1 MQCWSTISLSRFWI
15 AESNRGA
22 FLALQQCWSVHLRIV
37 VGENR
42 ILQAFWF
49 PIVCLA
55 KPLILLNF
63 VSVNLPVQR
72 RVHFQVVPVQDIN
85 NSSIDSFWGV
95 PIKFFSQ
102 WRDCAEFGPEVMAL
116 RFSKIMSAW
125 TFFLFVKSANYFQ
138 IKRENSY
145 SNILCRQYFVVILIW
160 TSMPARICEHK
171 L

>member
-22 FLALQQCWSVHLRIV
+22 FLALQQFWSVHPTQNCD
-37 VGENR
+37 GENR
-42 ILQAFWF
+42 ILRAFWF
-49 PIVCLA
+49 PIVCL
-55 KPLILLNF
+55 F
-63 VSVNLPVQR
+63 SGCT
-72 RVHFQVVPVQDIN
+72 
-85 NSSIDSFWGV
+85 SSRYQQQCSNSFWGV

-102 WRDCAEFGPEVMAL
+102 WRDCAEFCPKVMAV